1 MVLRISDGCRCIRA
15 YRGFNGSTARPF
27 LHGIVQASDEK
38 ESNTQCQRADKEG
51 DENGRDNSE
60 LYRRGSLIVD
70 AYRFQVTAHDQPNL
84 TRAVLLIGVAKV
96 LVTLRPGNN
105 GA

>member
-15 YRGFNGSTARPF
+15 YRGFDGSAACAF
-27 LHGIVQASDEK
+27 FHGIVHAPDEK
-38 ESNTQCQRADKEG
+38 ESNTQRQRADKEG

-70 AYRFQVTAHDQPNL
+70 T
-84 TRAVLLIGVAKV
+84 
-96 LVTLRPGNN
+96 
-105 GA
+105 